1 MKLSSAWYWSK
12 VCGLLAIVPTQT
24 AAQAQGPTLPQPES
38 MTWHLE
44 DNLTLLQQLGVV
56 PLKK

>member
-1 MKLSSAWYWSK
+1 MKLSLAWYGAII
-12 VCGLLAIVPTQT
+12 CGLLATTPTQT